1 LSFSVIFATILL
13 CGWLAGRFAARLR
26 VPQVLG
32 MLLAGIII
40 TRIFGSHIPE
50 SLAAIQPFLKNF
62 ALIVILL
69 RAGLGINR
77 RILKQTGKVAVL
89 MAAVPCLIEGTALYF
104 GFRYLFRF
112 PADVAG
118 MSAFML
124 AAVSPAVVVPSML
137 NLKQLGYGAN
147 KQVPTIVLAGASL
160 DDVFAI
166 TMFSIFVRMYSTGSG
181 MDMLQI
187 LRIPY
192 SILMGAGVGVLF
204 GLLLIWLFKRIKQFR
219 ATEKL
224 IVLIGLCLVM
234 IELGEHL
241 HIASFLAAMTVGYM
255 LFERAYNTAKEMAS
269 KLSKL
274 WIFAEIILF
283 VLIGMSLNPAYLLEA
298 GAKGVLIVLWGLL
311 FRSFGVVLATIG
323 SGLNRRERLFCVLAY
338 LPKAT
343 VQAALGTI
351 PLALGVPQGQLILA
365 IAVMAIA
372 ISAPLGLILINTFG
386 HRLLAKD

>member
-1 LSFSVIFATILL
+1 MTFSVVFATILL
-13 CGWLAGRFAARLR
+13 FGWFAGRLAQRAKL
-26 VPQVLG
+26 PQVLG
-32 MLLAGIII
+32 MLLAGVGIAQLY
-40 TRIFGSHIPE
+40 GSGIPQ
-50 SLAAIQPFLKNF
+50 SLIQVQPFLKNF

-77 RILKQTGKVAVL
+77 KILKQTGRVSIL
-89 MAAVPCLIEGTALYF
+89 MAAIPCLIEGTALYF
-104 GFRYLFRF
+104 GLRYLFSF
-112 PADVAG
+112 PTEIAG
-118 MSAFML
+118 MTAFML

-137 NLKQLGYGAN
+137 NLKEQGFGAN

-166 TMFSIFVRMYSTGSG
+166 TMFSIFVRMYSTGNS
-181 MDMLQI
+181 MDYLQI

-192 SILMGAGVGVLF
+192 SILMGAGVGVVF
-204 GLLLIWLFKRIKQFR
+204 GFLLIWLFNRIKQFR

-241 HIASFLAAMTVGYM
+241 HTASFLAAMTVGYM
-255 LFERAYNTAKEMAS
+255 LFERANKTAKEMAS

-283 VLIGMSLNPAYLLEA
+283 VSIGMSLNPAYILEA
-298 GAKGVLIVLWGLL
+298 GAKGVLVILWGLL
-311 FRSFGVVLATIG
+311 FRSFAVFLATIG
-323 SGLNRRERLFCVLAY
+323 SGLNKKERLFCVFAY

-343 VQAALGTI
+343 VQAALGSI

-372 ISAPLGLILINTFG
+372 ISAPLGLILINTCG
-386 HRLLAKD
+386 TKLLARD